1 MNPGATNQ
9 RPPRN
14 RRVFLLA
21 LVALLVLVGIISF
34 RGLLP
39 SHRRFGAIYEA
50 AAFDLNEA
58 RYNSVGV
65 FLRKQLPRHV
75 VQSPLFPSRYKDQPR
90 YLDLKGA
97 QLEWSI
103 GGTNTGWLYF
113 WDVGVRPRALRW
125 EFAPC
130 SETNL
135 LGVSELPA
143 DFYGSSDPRR
153 VEVFGDESTTNAIK
167 VAVGQIL
174 FARQTDKKSTIY
186 MLKLREQDR
195 NKLVVDYCVT
205 NP

>member
-1 MNPGATNQ
+1 MNQ
-9 RPPRN
+9 RPKRN
-14 RRVFLLA
+14 RRAFLLA
-21 LVALLVLVGIISF
+21 LVALLALVGLFSF
-34 RGLLP
+34 RGLWP
-39 SHRRFGAIYEA
+39 SHPRFGAVYEA

-58 RYNSVGV
+58 RNNSVGV
-65 FLRKQLPRHV
+65 FLRKHLPRRV
-75 VQSPLFPSRYKDQPR
+75 VQSPHFPDRYKEQPR
-90 YLDLKGA
+90 YLDLSGT

-113 WDVGVRPRALRW
+113 WDVSVKTSASQW

-135 LGVSELPA
+135 LGVSELPGK
-143 DFYGSSDPRR
+143 FHGSSDPRR

-174 FARQTDKKSTIY
+174 FARRTDKKSTVY